1 MLLLLAALVWLSP
14 AARAA
19 EADAATAGLV
29 VKGVRFTGVTQL
41 PEAKLREVLHTRPG
55 QPFDAEALARDV
67 QAVEALY
74 RQAGYPLAHVAA
86 GFGIDAEGVVTL
98 PINEGRIEKVVVK
111 GAKKTR
117 HHVITRELESRAGQV
132 YRREAL
138 ADDRRRLYDL
148 GFFESVSMVPSAGSE
163 PGKAVLT
170 VEVKERLTGNVAA
183 AAGYASSAGLVG
195 FVQLSDSN
203 FLGTGQ
209 TISVNW
215 QRGSYGTRTFLDDGT
230 YLGGQ
235 MRSGLDV
242 GWFSPWLFS
251 RKFSAGLRYFD
262 TGTQQFTYFDQD
274 YEDDTLKFYEWRHG
288 TWLTLARELGH
299 GMTLGFLAR
308 RERVDYSLAPPEI
321 TAPAGESAAPTR
333 VSSVRLSMARGP
345 MNPFSEMQGI
355 PRTGAYLELG
365 QADANGQRQSYQK
378 LGITSTHYLPLSKK
392 DVLASRVQLG
402 WSFGAVPFSELY
414 GVGGAQTLRS
424 YSWSRFLGTRMLV
437 VNTEWRHQITSG
449 LAATA
454 FLDLG
459 YAWPRGVTLNL
470 GDLRPAVGLGLRVV
484 TPFGPIRLD
493 YAFGRD
499 GGRAHLT
506 TGDRF

>member
-1 MLLLLAALVWLSP
+1 M
-14 AARAA
+14 
-19 EADAATAGLV
+19 
-29 VKGVRFTGVTQL
+29 
-41 PEAKLREVLHTRPG
+41 
-55 QPFDAEALARDV
+55 

-98 PINEGRIEKVVVK
+98 SINEGRIEKVVVK

-242 GWFSPWLFS
+242 GGSRRGVQRSSPPACATSTPAQRFTAS
-251 RKFSAGLRYFD
+251 IRTTRTTPQVLR
-262 TGTQQFTYFDQD
+262 
-274 YEDDTLKFYEWRHG
+274 WRHG
-288 TWLTLARELGH
+288 TWLTLARELGRH
-299 GMTLGFLAR
+299 DAR
-308 RERVDYSLAPPEI
+308 LPRPARAVDYSLAPPGSP
-321 TAPAGESAAPTR
+321 PAGGR
-333 VSSVRLSMARGP
+333 R
-345 MNPFSEMQGI
+345 
-355 PRTGAYLELG
+355 
-365 QADANGQRQSYQK
+365 RQH
-378 LGITSTHYLPLSKK
+378 G
-392 DVLASRVQLG
+392 
-402 WSFGAVPFSELY
+402 
-414 GVGGAQTLRS
+414 
-424 YSWSRFLGTRMLV
+424 
-437 VNTEWRHQITSG
+437 
-449 LAATA
+449 
-454 FLDLG
+454 
-459 YAWPRGVTLNL
+459 
-470 GDLRPAVGLGLRVV
+470 
-484 TPFGPIRLD
+484 
-493 YAFGRD
+493 
-499 GGRAHLT
+499 
-506 TGDRF
+506 